1 MRRLTNMKNVLCII
15 LAFVLTLSL
24 ASSAFSA
31 GGCMGQD
38 AGIVTGKVNSVD
50 LIKHTVTMKVNINN
64 TESEKTFVFDNDTNV
79 VEGNTLKTVNDIK
92 SGDKIAIIYKTLGND
107 TYARTITLE
116 K

>member
-1 MRRLTNMKNVLCII
+1 MKNVLCII
-15 LAFVLTLSL
+15 LAFVLMLSL

-38 AGIVTGKVNSVD
+38 AGTVTGKVTSVD

-92 SGDKIAIIYKTLGND
+92 SGDKIAIIYKTLDND

>member
-1 MRRLTNMKNVLCII
+1 MKNVLCIT
-15 LAFVLTLSL
+15 LAFVLMLTLVSP
-24 ASSAFSA
+24 AFSA
-31 GGCMGQD
+31 GGWMGKD
-38 AGIVTGKVNSVD
+38 AGTVTGKVTSVD

-92 SGDKIAIIYKTLGND
+92 AGDKIAIIYKTLGND

>member
-1 MRRLTNMKNVLCII
+1 MKNVLFIM
-15 LAFVLTLSL
+15 LAFVLMLSL
-24 ASSAFSA
+24 ASPAFSA

-38 AGIVTGKVNSVD
+38 AGTVTGQVTSVD
-50 LIKHTVTMKVNINN
+50 LVKNTVTMKVNINN
-64 TESEKTFVFDNDTNV
+64 TESEKMFVFDNDTNV

-92 SGDKIAIIYKTLGND
+92 SGDKITIIYKTLGND